1 MTVINCSQKI
11 TWEKLVDL
19 AKASAKSGKESTDFS
34 HEGFSFGATD
44 KLIVDDNL
52 IDAAAFQTAIN
63 GLDSA
68 AEGRLND
75 LITLRELRDEKLTE
89 TDWVVTKYTELGQAI
104 PNDWKTYRQSLRDLP
119 ASTSD
124 PANPTWPTEPK

>member
-1 MTVINCSQKI
+1 MIVINCSQKI
-11 TWEKLVDL
+11 TWAKLVDL

-34 HEGFSFGATD
+34 HEGFSWGVSDT
-44 KLIVDDNL
+44 LIVDDNL
-52 IDAAAFQTAIN
+52 IDVSAFQTAIN

-75 LITLRELRDEKLTE
+75 LISLRDLRDKKLIE

-119 ASTSD
+119 ANTSD
-124 PANPTWPTEPK
+124 PANPTWPTKP

>member
-19 AKASAKSGKESTDFS
+19 AKASAKSGKESTDFF

-75 LITLRELRDEKLTE
+75 LISLRDLRDKKLIE
-89 TDWVVTKYTELGQAI
+89 TDWVVTKYTELGQTI
-104 PNDWKTYRQSLRDLP
+104 PNDWKTYRQALRDFP
-119 ASTSD
+119 ASVSD
-124 PANPTWPTEPK
+124 PANPTWPTKP

>member
-34 HEGFSFGATD
+34 HEGFSFGTTD

-75 LITLRELRDEKLTE
+75 LISLRDLRDKKLIE
-89 TDWVVTKYTELGQAI
+89 TDWVVTKYTELGQTI
-104 PNDWKTYRQSLRDLP
+104 PNDWKTYRQALRDFP
-119 ASTSD
+119 ASVSD
-124 PANPTWPTEPK
+124 PANPTWPTKP

>member
-11 TWEKLVDL
+11 TWTKLVDL
-19 AKASAKSGKESTDFS
+19 AKASAKSGKENTDFS
-34 HEGFSFGATD
+34 HDGFSFGATD
-44 KLIVDDNL
+44 KLIVDDTL

-75 LITLRELRDEKLTE
+75 LITLRHLRDEKLKE
-89 TDWVVTKYTELGQAI
+89 TDYWALSDRSMSEAQTKY
-104 PNDWKTYRQSLRDLP
+104 RQDLRDLP
-119 ASTSD
+119 ANTSD
-124 PANPTWPTEPK
+124 PANPTWPSKP